1 MITPSLRPPV
11 LMQDQSFSRPPLA
24 LLVTG
29 HEWVSLSMESL
40 LTPRGFAVLRSY
52 TGVQALQRVQ
62 ETPPDLL
69 IIDRDLR
76 DTRGVELCVA
86 LRESGA
92 TTPTMPIML
101 LASGALQSEERV
113 AALRAGAW
121 EICSLPVNGE
131 ELLLKLETW
140 VRAKLT
146 SDSTR
151 EEGLLDPDT
160 GLYNAR
166 GLLRRLAEL
175 GAGATRHSRPLA
187 CVVLSPDLAGEHSGS
202 AGPSTSTAAAVQT
215 LAARLRSAGR
225 ASDTIGRLSS
235 TEFVV
240 VAPDTDSEGAEG
252 LTMRLRRAFEESGR
266 ASADPGT
273 SWRVRFGSYAV
284 DDFREASIAPTDLL
298 IRAAEAL
305 RS

>member
-1 MITPSLRPPV
+1 ML
-11 LMQDQSFSRPPLA
+11 QDQSFSRPPLA
-24 LLVTG
+24 LIVTG

-76 DTRGVELCVA
+76 DTRGVELCLA
-86 LRESGA
+86 LRETGA
-92 TTPTMPIML
+92 LTPSMPVML
-101 LASGALQSEERV
+101 LATDQLQSEERI

-131 ELLLKLETW
+131 EMVLKLETW
-140 VRAKLT
+140 VRAKLA

-166 GLLRRLAEL
+166 GLLKRLAEL
-175 GAGATRHSRPLA
+175 GAGANRHSRPLA
-187 CVVLSPDLAGEHSGS
+187 CIVLSPDIGEDHNVGRSD
-202 AGPSTSTAAAVQT
+202 PTTSTAAAVQT

-240 VAPDTDSEGAEG
+240 VAPDTDAQGAEG
-252 LTMRLRRAFEESGR
+252 LTLRLRRAFE
-266 ASADPGT
+266 SADPSGSAPET
-273 SWRVRFGSYAV
+273 AWR
-284 DDFREASIAPTDLL
+284 
-298 IRAAEAL
+298 IR
-305 RS
+305 